1 MCGMRIIEYARFT
14 GRYPWALEAAFEK
27 YGDVVRV
34 SPNELAFMTPNAAK
48 VIYGSA
54 IKNREI
60 FRKNDFQEIG
70 ENEPGITAEKDPE
83 VHRQIAKQLVP
94 AFSAKS
100 LRKQEDVIHQHVDGF
115 VAQLRKHAMRDD
127 WLDWLIFDIA
137 GDMAYGRQF
146 EQVKNLK
153 SSTFLATF
161 GKVGLW
167 GTTNQV
173 TRRFRM
179 LRPFVWFLIPP
190 SVVLTV
196 PTLLRLNRQEIR
208 RRMSQRDEIKHPDY
222 VEQLLPKDGKPDPT
236 EDWILAQAN
245 VFIVAGFDPMTN
257 LISSA
262 LYFLLTNKDK
272 YGHAQKEIRAE
283 FAEYND
289 ITGDR
294 LQTMKYLQAVI
305 DESLRLHTNAAFGL
319 PRVSPG
325 YNVDGTFV
333 PPGKKKKVTVQTC
346 SFATT
351 HSERYFNDAR
361 SFHPERW
368 LSSSHPLYNPR
379 YGSDDRRA
387 FTPFSQGP
395 RGCPGS
401 SAGYLQGRIIL
412 AKLLWSFDME
422 LTNKD
427 AIDWEKNIKM
437 FAIWIRPDLFVRV
450 RPANGNKT

>member
-1 MCGMRIIEYARFT
+1 MCGMRII
-14 GRYPWALEAAFEK
+14 
-27 YGDVVRV
+27 GDVVRV
-34 SPNELAFMTPNAAK
+34 APNELAFMTPNAAK
-48 VIYGSA
+48 AIYGSA

-60 FRKNDFQEIG
+60 FQKSDFQEIG

-83 VHRQIAKQLVP
+83 VHRQIAKKLVP
-94 AFSAKS
+94 AFSTKA

-115 VAQLRKHAMRDD
+115 VAQLRKYGMTDEIEMKQWVD
-127 WLDWLIFDIA
+127 WLLFDIA

-146 EQVKNLK
+146 EQVKARK
-153 SSTFLATF
+153 SSTFLSTF

-179 LRPFVWFLIPP
+179 LRPFIWMLIPP

-208 RRMSQRDEIKHPDY
+208 RRMSQREEIQHPDY
-222 VEQLLPKDGKPDPT
+222 VEQLLAKDGKPDPT

-262 LYFLLTNKDK
+262 LYYLLADTDK
-272 YGHAQKEIRAE
+272 YSHARKEIRDE
-283 FAEYND
+283 FSEYGD
-289 ITGDR
+289 ITGER

-305 DESLRLHTNAAFGL
+305 DESLRIHTNAAFGL

-325 YNVDGTFV
+325 YEVDGHYV
-333 PPGKKKKVTVQTC
+333 PPGVTVQTC
-346 SFATT
+346 FFATT
-351 HSERYFNDAR
+351 HSERYFKDAR

-368 LSSSHPLYNPR
+368 LPSSHPLYNAR
-379 YGSDDRRA
+379 YESDDRRA

-395 RGCPGS
+395 RGCPGLQ
-401 SAGYLQGRIIL
+401 AGYLQGRIIL

-427 AIDWEKNIKM
+427 SIDWEKDIKM
-437 FAIWIRPDLFVRV
+437 FAIWIRPDLVVRV
-450 RPANGNKT
+450 RPANGKT